1 MLILGYAVFQLPEML
16 ISFWGFFKNWR
27 LYMREKIGRIQQT
40 RNSTNALED
49 SHANGNMVPFQSQ
62 EVDKEF
68 RMKREN
74 YESIMSTLE
83 KLGSR
88 LKSLEGH
95 REFTI
100 NKQNLVWITERFEKK
115 ESRLEHEMQKNDIL
129 EN

>member
-1 MLILGYAVFQLPEML
+1 
-16 ISFWGFFKNWR
+16 
-27 LYMREKIGRIQQT
+27 MREKIGRIQQT

-95 REFTI
+95 REITI

-115 ESRLEHEMQKNDIL
+115 EARLEHEMQKMD
-129 EN
+129 